1 MANVLGLGRLSLCTG
16 NLHRLGGWVALMV
29 ALLACVSNAYAQA
42 GGCSMPG
49 QMCIQGNSVGVD
61 VSVRQSGNGAPQTPS
76 AGVMSVLV
84 PITIGVAA
92 VGAAAV
98 AIPATGAI
106 AIAGDAIAA
115 AGMAAIRSRVIQ
127 GAALM
132 TIIGMIPSSDGIG
145 IDANGNVVAPA
156 VSSNAGDVGFN
167 GTRFCSGST
176 CGNSAMATCQ
186 ALFNVGL
193 SNGTWNASTDKLT
206 GVQMASNGMSG
217 SCVGT
222 RTPPG
227 QAGWAI
233 GIGSVFSSGACVA
246 GYVAGGSG
254 CVPDPNGAKQPL
266 SDAQLQSVLSA
277 TPATWPSIYNG
288 MNCGPTLALTNGS
301 TSDPCYGLYSDS
313 RSGFGVSFSTG
324 GSSWTNNGC
333 AVNSTS
339 CPSATVTTAPTT
351 DSSTKTNADG
361 TKTTT
366 TNTTTK
372 TTTVTGT
379 NDRTNPVEG
388 QTTTTTSTAT
398 TVTNPDGSTTTTT
411 TTTTDQAPPAAAGNA
426 NQQQKDQTPPTTAT
440 FNGTTADLYAKKDKT
455 FAQVLQAFVSR
466 VQAMP
471 WYSAMAGFFTVSIGS
486 GSCPSSWHVPA
497 SDWNPPLDMTPYVCG
512 SVAMQFYTLGGYVL
526 LAVAG
531 WAAFKI
537 AFL

>member
-1 MANVLGLGRLSLCTG
+1 MAAVLGWNWGALRSGVDRWVRGGLTLSLAFLLMAGTAHAQKVATTGCT
-16 NLHRLGGWVALMV
+16 
-29 ALLACVSNAYAQA
+29 
-42 GGCSMPG
+42 MPG
-49 QMCIQGNSVGVD
+49 QMCIQGNSMGVD
-61 VSVRQSGNGAPQTPS
+61 VSVRQSGNGVPQTPS

-132 TIIGMIPSSDGIG
+132 TLIGMIPSSNGLG
-145 IDANGNVVAPA
+145 IDSNGNVVAPA
-156 VSSNAGDVGFN
+156 VSANAGDVGFSGYQWYGVGGFSDSAAAACAAGAAPN
-167 GTRFCSGST
+167 HATLNSVQVSGS
-176 CGNSAMATCQ
+176 SAYCA
-186 ALFNVGL
+186 
-193 SNGTWNASTDKLT
+193 GTWNWPERPDLNGGSMGY
-206 GVQMASNGMSG
+206 GVYQVG
-217 SCVGT
+217 SCV
-222 RTPPG
+222 
-227 QAGWAI
+227 
-233 GIGSVFSSGACVA
+233 S
-246 GYVAGGSG
+246 GYVSSGSG
-254 CVPDPNGAKQPL
+254 CVPDPNAAKQPA
-266 SDAQLQSVLSA
+266 SDAQVKSALAA
-277 TPATWPSIYNG
+277 TPATWPSIYND

-301 TSDPCYGLYSDS
+301 TSDPCYALYSDS
-313 RSGFGVSFSTG
+313 RTGFGVSFSTG

-351 DSSTKTNADG
+351 DSSTKVNADG
-361 TKTTT
+361 SKTTT

-388 QTTTTTSTAT
+388 QTTTTTTTST

-411 TTTTDQAPPAAAGNA
+411 TTTTDQAPPATAGNPA
-426 NQQQKDQTPPTTAT
+426 NQNQQDKPQPTTAT
-440 FNGTTADLYAKKDKT
+440 FNGTSASLYTKKDKT
-455 FAQVLQAFVSR
+455 FGQVLQAFVSR

-471 WYSAMAGFFTVSIGS
+471 WYTASVGFFTVSISG
-486 GSCPSSWHVPA
+486 GSCPHWSVPA
-497 SDWNPPLDMTPYVCG
+497 TRWSGPLDMTPYVCG
-512 SVAMQFYTLGGYVL
+512 SSMATFYSLAGTVVLIVA
-526 LAVAG
+526 A
-531 WAAFKI
+531 WAAFRI